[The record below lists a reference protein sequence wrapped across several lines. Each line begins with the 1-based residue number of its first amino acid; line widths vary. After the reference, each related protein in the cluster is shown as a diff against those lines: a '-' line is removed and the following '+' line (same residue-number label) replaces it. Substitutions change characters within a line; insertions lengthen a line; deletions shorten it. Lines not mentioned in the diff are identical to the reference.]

1 VKEGVSADAEIAHQQ
16 QRTTSRRQFARDP
29 RFEQISPEVGELDES
44 AVSDGM
50 RDSPDET
57 LALLADLVGATD
69 ARLRDLAKRI
79 AGSIFV
85 DVARGGQ
92 ARTPGVGK
100 VHTLPYRPDGG
111 DLDFD
116 ASLEA
121 IVEGSRTVI
130 EAERLRV
137 RGWVRPATAICL
149 LVDRSGSMGG
159 KPLATAAL
167 AAAAVAS
174 LAPSDYSVL
183 AFGHDVVVAKS
194 QQSAKASDLL
204 VNDVLSLRGFGT
216 TDLASALAV
225 AHVQLA
231 RSRAGRKVAVL
242 LSDCRATVE
251 GDAVSAASALDELVV
266 VAPESDCDEA
276 KAFAARVGARC
287 VTVGGPSDVAAAMS
301 RAFQRQH

>member
-1 VKEGVSADAEIAHQQ
+1 
-16 QRTTSRRQFARDP
+16 
-29 RFEQISPEVGELDES
+29 
-44 AVSDGM
+44 M
-50 RDSPDET
+50 RESPDET

-69 ARLRDLAKRI
+69 AGLRDLARRI

-85 DVARGGQ
+85 DVAHRGQ

-100 VHTLPYRPDGG
+100 LHTLPYRPDGG

-121 IVEGSRTVI
+121 IVEGARHAI
-130 EAERLRV
+130 DAERLRV
-137 RGWVRPATAICL
+137 RGWVRPTTAICL

-216 TDLASALAV
+216 TDLAGALA
-225 AHVQLA
+225 AAGVQLA
-231 RSRAGRKVAVL
+231 RSRAGRKIVVL
-242 LSDCRATVE
+242 LSDCRATVA
-251 GDAVSAASALDELVV
+251 GDAAAAATALDELVV
-266 VAPESDCDEA
+266 VAPESDCEEA
-276 KAFAARVGARC
+276 NAFAASVGARC
-287 VTVGGPSDVAAAMS
+287 LTIGGPSDVAAAMS
-301 RAFQRQH
+301 RAFERQH

>member
-1 VKEGVSADAEIAHQQ
+1 
-16 QRTTSRRQFARDP
+16 
-29 RFEQISPEVGELDES
+29 
-44 AVSDGM
+44 M

-69 ARLRDLAKRI
+69 AKLRELAKRI

-85 DVARGGQ
+85 DIARGGQ
-92 ARTPGVGK
+92 ARAPGVGK
-100 VHTLPYRPDGG
+100 LQTLPYRPDGG

-121 IVEGSRTVI
+121 IVDGSRNLI
-130 EAERLRV
+130 DAERLRV

-174 LAPSDYSVL
+174 MAPSDYSVL
-183 AFGHDVVVAKS
+183 AFGQNVVVAKS
-194 QQSAKASDLL
+194 QHSTKASDLL
-204 VNDVLSLRGFGT
+204 VNDVLSLRGHGT
-216 TDLASALAV
+216 TDLAGALAV

-231 RSRAGRKVAVL
+231 RSRAGRKVTVL

-251 GDAVSAASALDELVV
+251 GDAVSAAAALDELVV

-276 KAFAARVGARC
+276 RAFAASVGARFA
-287 VTVGGPSDVAAAMS
+287 TIAGPSDLAAAMS
-301 RAFQRQH
+301 RAFERQH

>member
-1 VKEGVSADAEIAHQQ
+1 MARQQ
-16 QRTTSRRQFARDP
+16 QRTTARRQFARDP
-29 RFEQISPEVGELDES
+29 RFEQISPEVGELDE
-44 AVSDGM
+44 AAIADGM

-69 ARLRDLAKRI
+69 AGLRDLAKRI

-85 DVARGGQ
+85 DIARGGQ
-92 ARTPGVGK
+92 ARTPGVGRLQ
-100 VHTLPYRPDGG
+100 TLPYRPDGG

-121 IVEGSRTVI
+121 IVDGSGTLI
-130 EAERLRV
+130 DAERLRV

-194 QQSAKASDLL
+194 QSGSKATDLL
-204 VNDVLSLRGFGT
+204 VNDVLSLRGHGT
-216 TDLASALAV
+216 TDLAGALAV
-225 AHVQLA
+225 AHVQLV
-231 RSRAGRKVAVL
+231 RSRAGRKIAVL

-251 GDAVSAASALDELVV
+251 GDAASAAAALDELVI

-276 KAFAARVGARC
+276 KAFAASVGARF
-287 VTVGGPSDVAAAMS
+287 VTVGGPSDVAAAMN
-301 RAFQRQH
+301 RAFERQH